1 MSREFKSIKYVAI
14 VSDDGLITVRNGPKV
29 LHVTEFK
36 PDGGVDLTWK
46 TAENSTGAD
55 LKLLRAMDR
64 MPVFMATW
72 AGNKRWNVDIDCGF
86 QRFNGTKPHGQL
98 VKALENCDFDDAQIK
113 EIVALGK
120 KAKKQDYCP
129 RQW

>member
-1 MSREFKSIKYVAI
+1 MPKEFRSEKYIAT

-29 LHVTEFK
+29 LRETKFL
-36 PDGGVDLTWK
+36 PDGSVDVTLK

-55 LKLLRAMDR
+55 RKLLQAMDR
-64 MPVFMATW
+64 MPVFTACW
-72 AGNKRWNVDIDCGF
+72 AGDRQWNVDIDCGF
-86 QRFNGTKPHGQL
+86 QRFNGVKPHGQL
-98 VKALENCDFDDAQIK
+98 VKALKNCDFDQEQIK

-120 KAKKQDYCP
+120 TKKWDYCP

>member
-1 MSREFKSIKYVAI
+1 MKREFRSEKYVAT

-29 LHVTEFK
+29 LRETRFT
-36 PDGGVDLTWK
+36 PDGSVDVTLK

-55 LKLLRAMDR
+55 LKLLQAMDR
-64 MPVFMATW
+64 MPVFQATW
-72 AGNKRWNVDIDCGF
+72 AGNRQWNVDIDCGF
-86 QRFNGTKPHGQL
+86 QRFNGVKPHGQL
-98 VKALENCDFDDAQIK
+98 VKALENCDFDDEQIK
-113 EIVALGK
+113 EIVTLGK

>member
-1 MSREFKSIKYVAI
+1 MPREFRSEKYVAT

-29 LHVTEFK
+29 LRETKFT
-36 PDGGVDLTWK
+36 PDGGVDVTLK

-55 LKLLRAMDR
+55 LKLLRALDR
-64 MPVFMATW
+64 MPVFQATW
-72 AGNKRWNVDIDCGF
+72 AGNRQWNVDIDCGF

-98 VKALENCDFDDAQIK
+98 VKALENCGFDQEQIK
-113 EIVALGK
+113 EIVVLGK